1 MIVKKV
7 QLGDSGQKK
16 LKDGIKT
23 LTSAVASTMGP
34 GGRPVIMESE
44 HHVGGKTVTKDGVSV
59 AKSINVF
66 DATEQLGIT
75 IAREASVQTATAAG
89 DGTTTALV
97 LLQGLLDAADAHLT
111 DKHNVTQV
119 VRHINTLTD
128 EAIKFLD
135 KKSKK
140 VTKKKLD
147 QVATISANNDPD
159 LGMMIS
165 DLFSK
170 VKVVTAEIGKQ
181 PFVTTEII
189 DGMKFDRGYANE
201 YFITDNEREV
211 AELDNPLI
219 LLTDM
224 TIEKLGGHLESVLG
238 PIIRENRSLLIIGNM
253 SDQARATLAAN
264 KMKGVIKA
272 VNVIPPNYGYR
283 QKEMMKDLE
292 VVLGA
297 KYYSEE
303 TGDGLHNITLDG
315 LGTARKVIISSD
327 RTVIYRSDE
336 VDPQPLKDRLEELK
350 NKMSS
355 DTTLSE
361 KKDTESRIANIEGGV
376 GIIHVGAPS
385 EIETKEL
392 YDRVDDAVRA
402 VGAAMQEGTLPG
414 GGVALLHLSCQKYIP
429 NTDINYDVAREIFV
443 SALSAPFVQIVKNSG
458 LDPID
463 IFSNIQEVGDFGYG
477 FDVKNEKYGMME
489 KMGVID
495 PTMVTKSALKNAVSV
510 ATTIMSSQVVIV
522 NMRENESV

>member
-7 QLGDSGQKK
+7 HLGDSGQKK
-16 LKDGIKT
+16 LKKGIRT
-23 LTSAVASTMGP
+23 LTEAVASTMGP

-59 AKSINVF
+59 AKAINVF

-75 IAREASVQTATAAG
+75 IAREASIQTATAAG

-97 LLQGLLDAADAHLT
+97 ILQGLLDGSEDNLT
-111 DKHNVTQV
+111 SKHNVTQV
-119 VRHINTLTD
+119 VRHINALTD
-128 EAIKFLD
+128 DAVKFLD

-147 QVATISANNDPD
+147 QVATISANNDPE
-159 LGMMIS
+159 LGGMIS

-170 VKVVTAEIGKQ
+170 VKVVTAEIGKN
-181 PFVTTEII
+181 PFTTTEVI
-189 DGMKFDRGYANE
+189 DGMKFDRGYSSE
-201 YFITDNEREV
+201 YFITDNDREV
-211 AELDNPLI
+211 VELDNPLI

-224 TIEKLGGHLESVLG
+224 TIEKLGGHLETVLG

-272 VNVIPPNYGYR
+272 CNVIPPNFGYR
-283 QKEMMKDLE
+283 QKEMMRDLE

-303 TGDGLHNITLDG
+303 TGDGLHNIDLDG
-315 LGTARKVIISSD
+315 LGIARKVVISRD

-336 VDPQPLKDRLEELK
+336 VSEVEVQKRVEELK
-350 NKMSS
+350 SKLST
-355 DTTLSE
+355 DLTLAE
-361 KKDTESRIANIEGGV
+361 RKDTEARIANIEGGV
-376 GIIHVGAPS
+376 GIIYVGAPS

-402 VGAAMQEGTLPG
+402 VGAALEDGILPG
-414 GGVALLHLSCQKYIP
+414 GGVALAYCASRLEDNKS
-429 NTDINYDVAREIFV
+429 DINYQCAVDIMVQAFE
-443 SALSAPFVQIVKNSG
+443 APFERIMRNAG
-458 LDPID
+458 LDPKEIAD
-463 IFSNIQEVGDFGYG
+463 CIIEVGDFGYG
-477 FDVKNEKYGMME
+477 FDVKNDKYGMME

-495 PTMVTKSALKNAVSV
+495 PAMVTKSALKNAVSV
-510 ATTIMSSQVVIV
+510 ATTIMSSQVAIV